1 MNQEFETVRKVVL
14 DNLRLLI
21 EIANRRESRL
31 VQRNLGAVYEI
42 IDGLPERVNQSQ
54 LPEQAIRIIL
64 NDARLDGL
72 ILLADMKVSILYA
85 HQEAL
90 APTEKLR
97 AEVRANMENALRPLT
112 DELDHAPSKENIGQ
126 IERDLHVIHR
136 VEQAFRLRDEE
147 S

>member
-1 MNQEFETVRKVVL
+1 MDQEFEIVRKTLL
-14 DNLRLLI
+14 DNLGLLN
-21 EIANRRESRL
+21 EIAGRWENRPM
-31 VQRNLGAVYEI
+31 QKNLGAVYDT
-42 IDGLPERVNQSQ
+42 IDGLPERANQNR

-64 NDARLDGL
+64 NDARLDAM

-112 DELDHAPSKENIGQ
+112 GELDQLPSKEDIGQ
-126 IERDLHVIHR
+126 IERDLQVIHR
-136 VEQAFRLRDEE
+136 VEQAFRLRD
-147 S
+147 

>member
-1 MNQEFETVRKVVL
+1 MQK
-14 DNLRLLI
+14 
-21 EIANRRESRL
+21 
-31 VQRNLGAVYEI
+31 NLGAVYDT
-42 IDGLPERVNQSQ
+42 IDGLPERANQNR

-64 NDARLDGL
+64 NDARLDAM

-112 DELDHAPSKENIGQ
+112 GELDQLPSKEDIGQ
-126 IERDLHVIHR
+126 IERDLQVIHR
-136 VEQAFRLRDEE
+136 VEQAFRLRD
-147 S
+147 